1 MSSDE
6 LITHIKHLY
15 HTYRHT
21 SDIDRK
27 GLFFSKT
34 CLQICRPT
42 PSYAAT
48 TRNEIV
54 QYLKD
59 AQKGRVP
66 VESSSSVTDENPET
80 LKDTIEKEATKTKG
94 KDAYTIRP
102 LKPSEFEFG
111 KPEHT
116 APVGLTVG
124 ELEELARREEWIGM
138 RVDLWQERGQDNSL
152 LVKVQYWWRRE
163 KVPED
168 EQFEGESDGFG
179 WRQCLHDIMYLGPK
193 DGTEGEEGLEV
204 RE

>member
-48 TRNEIV
+48 TRDEIV

-66 VESSSSVTDENPET
+66 VESSSSVGDEKPET
-80 LKDTIEKEATKTKG
+80 LKDTVEKEVTKTKG
-94 KDAYTIRP
+94 RDAYTIRA
-102 LKPSEFEFG
+102 LNPSEFEFG

-116 APVGLTVG
+116 APVGLTVE

-138 RVDLWQERGQDNSL
+138 RVDLWQERGQENSL

-168 EQFEGESDGFG
+168 EQIEGESGGFG